1 MKQHINSKSMSLLG
15 NSWCCVVTKQKNADG
30 YATVRIP
37 VELAHEIDEILKSG
51 VLGYKTRSELVKD
64 AVRQKI
70 ELLRYNNAK
79 PSK

>member
-1 MKQHINSKSMSLLG
+1 MAKK
-15 NSWCCVVTKQKNADG
+15 KNADG

-37 VELAHEIDEILKSG
+37 VELAHEIDEIVKSG
-51 VLGYKTRSELVKD
+51 LLGYKTRSELVKD

-70 ELLRYNNAK
+70 ELLRHNNLK

>member
-1 MKQHINSKSMSLLG
+1 MAKK
-15 NSWCCVVTKQKNADG
+15 KNVDG

-37 VELAHEIDEILKSG
+37 VELANEIDKIVKSG

-70 ELLRYNNAK
+70 ELLRYNNLK

>member
-1 MKQHINSKSMSLLG
+1 MAKKR
-15 NSWCCVVTKQKNADG
+15 NADG

-37 VELAHEIDEILKSG
+37 VELANEIDGIVKSG
-51 VLGYKTRSELVKD
+51 ILGYKTRSQLVKD

-70 ELLRYNNAK
+70 ELLRYNSLK

>member
-1 MKQHINSKSMSLLG
+1 MAKK
-15 NSWCCVVTKQKNADG
+15 KNADG

-37 VELAHEIDEILKSG
+37 VELANEIDEIVKLG

-70 ELLRYNNAK
+70 ELLRYNNVK
-79 PSK
+79 SSK

>member
-1 MKQHINSKSMSLLG
+1 MKKAKNS
-15 NSWCCVVTKQKNADG
+15 DG

-37 VELAHEIDEILKSG
+37 VELANEIDELVKSG

-70 ELLRYNNAK
+70 ELLRYNNFK
-79 PSK
+79 SSE

>member
-1 MKQHINSKSMSLLG
+1 LVIYRG
-15 NSWCCVVTKQKNADG
+15 CITTKKKNADG

-37 VELAHEIDEILKSG
+37 VELSNEIDEIVKSG

-70 ELLRYNNAK
+70 ELLRYNNLK

>member
-1 MKQHINSKSMSLLG
+1 MAKK
-15 NSWCCVVTKQKNADG
+15 KNIDG

-37 VELAHEIDEILKSG
+37 VELAHEIDEIVKLG

-70 ELLRYNNAK
+70 ELLRYSNLK

>member
-1 MKQHINSKSMSLLG
+1 MKKAKNS
-15 NSWCCVVTKQKNADG
+15 DG

-37 VELAHEIDEILKSG
+37 IELAHEIDEIVKSG

-70 ELLRYNNAK
+70 ELLRYNNSRLPK
-79 PSK
+79 

>member
-1 MKQHINSKSMSLLG
+1 MAKK
-15 NSWCCVVTKQKNADG
+15 KNADG

-37 VELAHEIDEILKSG
+37 VELANEIDEIVKSG

-70 ELLRYNNAK
+70 ELLLRYNNLK

>member
-1 MKQHINSKSMSLLG
+1 VSRG
-15 NSWCCVVTKQKNADG
+15 NLQCCIMAKKKNADG

-37 VELAHEIDEILKSG
+37 VELAHEIDEIVKSG

-70 ELLRYNNAK
+70 ELLRYNNLK
-79 PSK
+79 SSK